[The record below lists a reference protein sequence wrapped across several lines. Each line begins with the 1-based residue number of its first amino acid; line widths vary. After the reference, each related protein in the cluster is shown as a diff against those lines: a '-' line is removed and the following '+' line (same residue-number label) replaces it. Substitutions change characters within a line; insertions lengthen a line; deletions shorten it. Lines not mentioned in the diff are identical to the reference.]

1 MSCCGKKFIELSLK
15 EVCASEICN
24 RYYTHM
30 RTVASTFETDDD
42 APSWY
47 DKYFF
52 YIMSMSYLEIVKK
65 NNKTQKI
72 FEWMTVH
79 DING

>member
-1 MSCCGKKFIELSLK
+1 MLWEKFIELSLK

-47 DKYFF
+47 DKYFLHNVDVLF
-52 YIMSMSYLEIVKK
+52 RDSEK
-65 NNKTQKI
+65 NSKTQKI